1 MGGAS
6 DAGKGRERAC
16 VGVATKAEVGRGTEL
31 GRVCAVRRKGVERA
45 AEQAMLLSHVHG
57 GSGKEGCVGLGR
69 LGVGL
74 EREKERVFQRK
85 ILFHF

>member
-1 MGGAS
+1 MA
-6 DAGKGRERAC
+6 A
-16 VGVATKAEVGRGTEL
+16 
-31 GRVCAVRRKGVERA
+31 ERA
-45 AEQAMLLSHVHG
+45 AEQATLPGHVHEG
-57 GSGKEGCVGLGR
+57 GERKGGAGLGW

>member
-1 MGGAS
+1 M
-6 DAGKGRERAC
+6 RAK
-16 VGVATKAEVGRGTEL
+16 VL
-31 GRVCAVRRKGVERA
+31 ERA
-45 AEQAMLLSHVHG
+45 AEQATLPGHVRG
-57 GSGKEGCVGLGR
+57 WATNGPRPDLGMGRGRRKGLGR

>member
-1 MGGAS
+1 MDYCGAGCT
-6 DAGKGRERAC
+6 ARLQARARVRAKALERA
-16 VGVATKAEVGRGTEL
+16 T
-31 GRVCAVRRKGVERA
+31 
-45 AEQAMLLSHVHG
+45 EQAMLLSHVHG
-57 GSGKEGCVGLGR
+57 GRGKEGCVGLGQ